1 MANMSYCRYENTAN
15 ELQDVVNAIH
25 ESDCNEDLTR
35 YEQDGLEI
43 ILDLAYEIIGL
54 KDKIENIIENSNK
67 YQDIN

>member
-1 MANMSYCRYENTAN
+1 MSYCRFENTAR

-25 ESDCNEDLTR
+25 DSDCDEDLTR

-54 KDKIENIIENSNK
+54 KDKIDNIIENQNQNE
-67 YQDIN
+67 YN

>member
-1 MANMSYCRYENTAN
+1 MANMSYCRFENTAR

-25 ESDCNEDLTR
+25 DSDCDEDLTR

-54 KDKIENIIENSNK
+54 KDKIDNIIENQNE
-67 YQDIN
+67 YN

>member
-1 MANMSYCRYENTAN
+1 MANMSYCRFENTAR

-25 ESDCNEDLTR
+25 DSDCDENLTR

-54 KDKIENIIENSNK
+54 KDKIDNIIENQNQNE
-67 YQDIN
+67 YN

>member
-1 MANMSYCRYENTAN
+1 MSYCRYENTAN

>member
-1 MANMSYCRYENTAN
+1 MSYCRYENTAN
-15 ELQDVVNAIH
+15 ELQDVVNTIH

>member
-1 MANMSYCRYENTAN
+1 MSYCRFENTSR

-25 ESDCNEDLTR
+25 DSDCDENLTR

-54 KDKIENIIENSNK
+54 KDKIDNIIENQNQNE
-67 YQDIN
+67 YN

>member
-1 MANMSYCRYENTAN
+1 MSYCRFENTAR

-25 ESDCNEDLTR
+25 DSDCDEDLTR

-54 KDKIENIIENSNK
+54 KDKIDNIIENQNE
-67 YQDIN
+67 YN

>member
-1 MANMSYCRYENTAN
+1 MSYCRFENTAR

-25 ESDCNEDLTR
+25 DSDCDENLTR

-54 KDKIENIIENSNK
+54 KDKIDNIIENQNQNE
-67 YQDIN
+67 YN

>member
-1 MANMSYCRYENTAN
+1 MSYCRFENTAR

-25 ESDCNEDLTR
+25 DSDCDEDLSK

-54 KDKIENIIENSNK
+54 KDKIDNIIENQNE
-67 YQDIN
+67 YN